1 MNHLRLSTSL
11 IVSILA
17 LATRSADAA
26 IVGPYAS
33 DANTTYLFH
42 FDAPSGSVAANSG
55 SAGGNLISY
64 SANTYPGDGVAAPAV
79 TTVLGASA
87 FSGFGFAANMNPGNV
102 ASNFTATTANGIG
115 LGFDANNDGS
125 FVLDDAVPLSADR
138 LANMNSIFNSTGS
151 TFTLEAM
158 VNVSTI
164 TAGNQEIIA
173 TDSASANNLRGFQF
187 RITNTGHLEFFDIG
201 AGAGA
206 VGAND
211 IISTLA
217 LSDTS
222 LGANQF
228 QPNTWF
234 HTAVTFDGS
243 NLKFYWTKVDPTD
256 TQASLLQSVAF
267 TAAQVDA
274 TDSEPLVIGN
284 EGRVNGTNA
293 SQEGLLGELD
303 EVRISSIARAP
314 DQFIFSA
321 APEPGTTALLTSGAL
336 FGFIRRRRK

>member
-1 MNHLRLSTSL
+1 MKYIPYSRFVMVSL
-11 IVSILA
+11 LA
-17 LATRSADAA
+17 LCAGSAPAA
-26 IVGPYAS
+26 IVGPYTP
-33 DANTTYLFH
+33 DGNTTYLFH
-42 FDAPSGSVAANSG
+42 LDAPSGSVATNSG
-55 SAGGNLISY
+55 SSGGNVISY
-64 SANTYPGDGVAAPAV
+64 SANVYPGDGVAAPPV
-79 TTVLGASA
+79 TTVLGATA
-87 FSGFGFAANMNPGNV
+87 FSGFGTAANMNPGN
-102 ASNFTATTANGIG
+102 ATSNFTPASANGVG
-115 LGFDANNDGS
+115 LGFDVNNDGS
-125 FVLDDAVPLSADR
+125 FVLDDAAPLSADR

-158 VNVSTI
+158 VNLSTI

-206 VGAND
+206 VAAND

-217 LSDTS
+217 LSDAS

-243 NLKFYWTKVDPTD
+243 SIKFYWTKVDPAD
-256 TQASLLQSVAF
+256 TQAALLQSTAF
-267 TAAQVDA
+267 TSAQVDA
-274 TDSEPLVIGN
+274 TDSEPLVLGN

-293 SQEGLLGELD
+293 SQEGLLGALD
-303 EVRISSIARAP
+303 EVRISNIARAP

-321 APEPGTTALLTSGAL
+321 APEPGTAGLLTTAAV